1 MTQKPF
7 YFFESQYC
15 FQILDQGKEFY
26 KSLKNIEK
34 LFILENL
41 KYNMNKIQNIKKK
54 LFFLN
59 NSEKILG
66 LKCHIN
72 VHFKN
77 QINLWQKKLMHIL
90 GKFIRGK
97 QYKHKK
103 NLFSKIFK
111 FNLFICKEKKISG
124 FLIHN
129 YSLKY
134 SKFLINNTLQNNK
147 DLNSSIWDTIAYFI
161 FFQIH

>member
-54 LFFLN
+54 IFFVN
-59 NSEKILG
+59 NSEKILR
-66 LKCHIN
+66 LKCDIN
-72 VHFKN
+72 IHFKN

-90 GKFIRGK
+90 GKFTGGK

-111 FNLFICKEKKISG
+111 FNLFKCKEKKISG

-147 DLNSSIWDTIAYFI
+147 DPNSTIWDTIAYFI